1 MRISAIIPTYNNPE
15 LLARAIRSVLEQ
27 TSPVE
32 ELIVVDDGSIDH
44 TEQAVA
50 GFGDQVRYIRQRNGG
65 TSAARNRGAREARF
79 EWLSFLDHD
88 DEWMPRRIELHR
100 AALAAKPEA
109 ALIYSA
115 FHVTVVDGLGG
126 RLVHPP
132 PPEKLYPT
140 LRLRNVCPGP
150 VFSIRKD
157 VYLELGGFRE
167 NLRGSCEDWDLF
179 VRLSQRYPV
188 AYVDEPLLRYYEVEA
203 SQSRKYKTMLDQ
215 TLSIVEGTLL
225 SGLTGWRRAVWRRRI
240 LSSLY
245 YKGAVGARAVG
256 EPASSYVLSS
266 LYWWPVPGGRL
277 ERLRTLLAEWRN
289 PGKAAIR

>member
-15 LLARAIRSVLEQ
+15 LLTRAIRSVLAQ
-27 TSPVE
+27 TSPVD
-32 ELIVVDDGSIDH
+32 ELIVIDDGSTDH

-50 GFGDQVRYIRQRNGG
+50 VFGSQVRYIRQVNGG

-88 DEWMPRRIELHR
+88 DEWMPLRIERHR
-100 AALAAKPEA
+100 AALAARPDA

-115 FHVTVVDGLGG
+115 FQLIGVGGEGG

-150 VFSIRKD
+150 VFSIRRD
-157 VYLELGGFRE
+157 VYLELGGFSE
-167 NLRGSCEDWDLF
+167 KLRGSCEDWDLF
-179 VRLSQRYPV
+179 VRLTQRYPA

-203 SQSRKYKTMLDQ
+203 SQSRKYKMMLDQ
-215 TLSIVEGTLL
+215 TLSIVDSTLL
-225 SGLTGWRRAVWRRRI
+225 SGLTGLSRTLWRRRI
-240 LSSLY
+240 LGSLF
-245 YKGAVGARAVG
+245 YKGAVGARAMG
-256 EPASSYVLSS
+256 EPASAYVLNS
-266 LYWWPVPGGRL
+266 LRWWPLPGGRFH
-277 ERLRTLLAEWRN
+277 RLRTLAAEWHS
-289 PGKAAIR
+289 PGKVGRN